1 MEAGYN
7 HAQGGGCVR
16 LRKVRLYGQL
26 AEFVGRKV
34 IEADLSSAAEAVR
47 MLIANFPE
55 LDRHMAD
62 QNYKVLVGDGA
73 LTLDDLH
80 NPVGQEEIKIVPV
93 IAGAGGD
100 AGRILFGAALI
111 GLSFVSFGAGT
122 AFAGGSGAGLT
133 GTVGAATNVGLY
145 AAGAYGSAALG
156 AIGASLVLTG
166 VANIISPVPG
176 LPQGP
181 DTEQDPR
188 KSFSFSGIQN
198 TSRGGTP
205 VPIVYGKTL
214 TGSVVISAGIDTEQ
228 VQV

>member
-1 MEAGYN
+1 MGAGYN
-7 HAQGGGCVR
+7 PVQGGGCVM

-47 MLIANFPE
+47 MLIANFPQ

-62 QNYKVLVGDGA
+62 RHYKVLVGDGA

-93 IAGAGGD
+93 IVGAGGNTGLII
-100 AGRILFGAALI
+100 AGVALI
-111 GLSFVSFGAGT
+111 ALSAVSFGSSAAFAGAFSAGGIGAGT
-122 AFAGGSGAGLT
+122 AATATGSIALLKLGAALTLYGVAGL
-133 GTVGAATNVGLY
+133 
-145 AAGAYGSAALG
+145 
-156 AIGASLVLTG
+156 
-166 VANIISPVPG
+166 ISPTPEI
-176 LPQGP
+176 PQGP
-181 DTEQDPR
+181 DTVQDPR
-188 KSFSFSGIQN
+188 KSFSFSGVQN

-228 VQV
+228 VQA

>member
-1 MEAGYN
+1 M
-7 HAQGGGCVR
+7 

-47 MLIANFPE
+47 MLIANFPQ

-62 QNYKVLVGDGA
+62 QHYRVLVGDGA

-93 IAGAGGD
+93 IVGAGGGGTGQIL
-100 AGRILFGAALI
+100 AGIAII
-111 GLSFVSFGAGT
+111 GLSFGIGAIASAGVTLGGLAGIGTVGT
-122 AFAGGSGAGLT
+122 AF
-133 GTVGAATNVGLY
+133 VG
-145 AAGAYGSAALG
+145 
-156 AIGASLVLTG
+156 IGASLVLGG
-166 VANIISPVPG
+166 VAQLISPTPAT
-176 LPQGP
+176 PQGP
-181 DTEQDPR
+181 DTVQDPR

-228 VQV
+228 VQA

>member
-1 MEAGYN
+1 M
-7 HAQGGGCVR
+7 

-26 AEFVGRKV
+26 AGFVGRKV

-47 MLIANFPE
+47 MLIANFPQ

-62 QNYKVLVGDGA
+62 QHYKVLVGDGA

-93 IAGAGGD
+93 IVGAGGNTGTIL
-100 AGRILFGAALI
+100 AGVALI
-111 GLSFVSFGAGT
+111 T
-122 AFAGGSGAGLT
+122 AAIVLAPAGGGFLGLGAGLKASVSSGLAT
-133 GTVGAATNVGLY
+133 GFISAGVSSAIGAV
-145 AAGAYGSAALG
+145 
-156 AIGASLVLTG
+156 GASLVLG
-166 VANIISPVPG
+166 GIAQIISPVPEI
-176 LPQGP
+176 PQGP
-181 DTEQDPR
+181 DTVQDPR
-188 KSFSFSGIQN
+188 KSFSFSGVQN

-228 VQV
+228 VRA

>member
-1 MEAGYN
+1 MGAGYN
-7 HAQGGGCVR
+7 HAQGGGCVM

-62 QNYKVLVGDGA
+62 QNYRVLVGDGA

-93 IAGAGGD
+93 IAGAGG
-100 AGRILFGAALI
+100 ATGQIL
-111 GLSFVSFGAGT
+111 
-122 AFAGGSGAGLT
+122 AGLAIVSAAVFIP
-133 GTVGAATNVGLY
+133 GLGLGLGGALVTKVGLVG
-145 AAGAYGSAALG
+145 GA
-156 AIGASLVLTG
+156 LVLGG
-166 VANIISPVPG
+166 VAQLISPTPEI
-176 LPQGP
+176 PQGS
-181 DTEQDPR
+181 DTVQDPR
-188 KSFSFSGIQN
+188 KSFSFSGVQN

-214 TGSVVISAGIDTEQ
+214 TGSIVISAGIDTEQ
-228 VQV
+228 VQA

>member
-1 MEAGYN
+1 M
-7 HAQGGGCVR
+7 

-47 MLIANFPE
+47 MLIANFPQ

-93 IAGAGGD
+93 IVGAGG
-100 AGRILFGAALI
+100 GGSQILLGAALI

-122 AFAGGSGAGLT
+122 AFAGIGGSTLLG
-133 GTVGAATNVGLY
+133 GTA
-145 AAGAYGSAALG
+145 AAGIGSTFLATTGL
-156 AIGASLVLTG
+156 SLVLTG
-166 VANIISPVPG
+166 VAGLISPTPAI
-176 LPQGP
+176 PQGP
-181 DTEQDPR
+181 DTVQDPR

-228 VQV
+228 VQA

>member
-1 MEAGYN
+1 MGAGYN
-7 HAQGGGCVR
+7 HAQEGGCVM

-80 NPVGQEEIKIVPV
+80 DPVGREDIKIVPV

-100 AGRILFGAALI
+100 IGRILVGAALI
-111 GLSFVSFGAGT
+111 GASFIPGLQTALVFGTQVSTIAGT
-122 AFAGGSGAGLT
+122 LGGA
-133 GTVGAATNVGLY
+133 
-145 AAGAYGSAALG
+145 
-156 AIGASLVLTG
+156 LVLG
-166 VANIISPVPG
+166 GLANIISPVPG

-181 DTEQDPR
+181 DTAQDPR

>member
-1 MEAGYN
+1 MGAGYN
-7 HAQGGGCVR
+7 PVQGGGCVM

-47 MLIANFPE
+47 MLIANFPQ

-62 QNYKVLVGDGA
+62 QHYRVLVGDGP

-93 IAGAGGD
+93 LVGAGGNLTSIF
-100 AGRILFGAALI
+100 AGVALIGASFLFPGAGLFGTTGLFGAGQAAV
-111 GLSFVSFGAGT
+111 GVSSVAVLNAAAVGT
-122 AFAGGSGAGLT
+122 AFSAIGAGL
-133 GTVGAATNVGLY
+133 
-145 AAGAYGSAALG
+145 
-156 AIGASLVLTG
+156 VLSG
-166 VANIISPVPG
+166 VAGIISPVPSVK
-176 LPQGP
+176 QGP

-228 VQV
+228 VQA

>member
-1 MEAGYN
+1 MGAGYN
-7 HAQGGGCVR
+7 HAQGGGCVM

-26 AEFVGRKV
+26 AEFVGHKV

-47 MLIANFPE
+47 MLIANFPGF
-55 LDRHMAD
+55 DGHMAD
-62 QNYKVLVGDGA
+62 RHYKVLVGDAA

-93 IAGAGGD
+93 IAGAGGE
-100 AGRILFGAALI
+100 
-111 GLSFVSFGAGT
+111 V
-122 AFAGGSGAGLT
+122 
-133 GTVGAATNVGLY
+133 
-145 AAGAYGSAALG
+145 
-156 AIGASLVLTG
+156 ASIITG
-166 VANIISPVPG
+166 VALVAASIFIPGSTAIFGTTFGAISLSVGVTGGALILGGVAQLISPTPAI
-176 LPQGP
+176 PQGP

-228 VQV
+228 VQA

>member
-1 MEAGYN
+1 MGAGYN
-7 HAQGGGCVR
+7 HAQVGGCVM

-47 MLIANFPE
+47 MLIANFPQ

-62 QNYKVLVGDGA
+62 QHYKVLVGDGA
-73 LTLDDLH
+73 LMLDDLP
-80 NPVGQEEIKIVPV
+80 NPVGREEIKIVPV
-93 IAGAGGD
+93 IVGASGG
-100 AGRILFGAALI
+100 GGSILLGAALI

-122 AFAGGSGAGLT
+122 AFAGIGGSTLLG
-133 GTVGAATNVGLY
+133 GTA
-145 AAGAYGSAALG
+145 AAGIGSTFLATTGLA
-156 AIGASLVLTG
+156 LVLGG
-166 VANIISPVPG
+166 VSQLITPTPQI
-176 LPQGP
+176 PQGP
-181 DTEQDPR
+181 DTVQDPR

-214 TGSVVISAGIDTEQ
+214 TGSVVISAGVDTEQ
-228 VQV
+228 VQA

>member
-7 HAQGGGCVR
+7 HAQGGGCVM

-34 IEADLSSAAEAVR
+34 IEANLSSAAEAVR

-55 LDRHMAD
+55 LDCHMAD

-93 IAGAGGD
+93 IVGAGGNV
-100 AGRILFGAALI
+100 GQILSGAALI
-111 GLSFVSFGAGT
+111 ALAAFNPFGAATIGT
-122 AFAGGSGAGLT
+122 FGLTAPIAVTSLLPSVGIIGAGL
-133 GTVGAATNVGLY
+133 
-145 AAGAYGSAALG
+145 
-156 AIGASLVLTG
+156 VLNG
-166 VANIISPVPG
+166 VAGIISPVPS

-181 DTEQDPR
+181 DTAQDPR

-228 VQV
+228 VQA

>member
-1 MEAGYN
+1 M
-7 HAQGGGCVR
+7 

-47 MLIANFPE
+47 MLIANFPG
-55 LDRHMAD
+55 LDGHMTDRH
-62 QNYKVLVGDGA
+62 YKVLVGDGA

-80 NPVGQEEIKIVPV
+80 NPVGREEIKIVPV
-93 IAGAGGD
+93 ISGAGGGEGSIL
-100 AGRILFGAALI
+100 AGIALI
-111 GLSFVSFGAGT
+111 GLSFISLGVGT
-122 AFAGGSGAGLT
+122 AFAGIGGSTLLGGTAAAGIGSTFLAT
-133 GTVGAATNVGLY
+133 TGAA
-145 AAGAYGSAALG
+145 
-156 AIGASLVLTG
+156 LVLGG
-166 VANIISPVPG
+166 VAQLISPTPQI
-176 LPQGP
+176 PQGP
-181 DTEQDPR
+181 DTAQDPR

-228 VQV
+228 VQA

>member
-1 MEAGYN
+1 M
-7 HAQGGGCVR
+7 

-62 QNYKVLVGDGA
+62 QNYRVLVGDGA

-93 IAGAGGD
+93 IVGAGGNV
-100 AGRILFGAALI
+100 GQIFLGAALVGASFLFPGAGLFGKI
-111 GLSFVSFGAGT
+111 GLLGAGPAVAGGVLTGIGT
-122 AFAGGSGAGLT
+122 AFSAIGAGL
-133 GTVGAATNVGLY
+133 
-145 AAGAYGSAALG
+145 
-156 AIGASLVLTG
+156 VLNG
-166 VANIISPVPG
+166 VAGIISPVPS

-181 DTEQDPR
+181 DTAQDPR

-228 VQV
+228 VQA

>member
-1 MEAGYN
+1 M
-7 HAQGGGCVR
+7 

-47 MLIANFPE
+47 MLIANFPG
-55 LDRHMAD
+55 LDGHMAD
-62 QNYKVLVGDGA
+62 RHYKVLVSDGA

-93 IAGAGGD
+93 IVGAGGNFGQVLLGV
-100 AGRILFGAALI
+100 ALVTASFFFPAASGQAALTLFG
-111 GLSFVSFGAGT
+111 STFTTTGAVI
-122 AFAGGSGAGLT
+122 FSIGAGL
-133 GTVGAATNVGLY
+133 
-145 AAGAYGSAALG
+145 
-156 AIGASLVLTG
+156 VLNG
-166 VANIISPVPG
+166 VAGLISPVPEI
-176 LPQGP
+176 PQGP
-181 DTEQDPR
+181 DTVQDPR

-228 VQV
+228 VQA

>member
-1 MEAGYN
+1 M
-7 HAQGGGCVR
+7 

-47 MLIANFPE
+47 MLIANFPQ

-62 QNYKVLVGDGA
+62 QNYRVLVGDGA

-93 IAGAGGD
+93 IVGAGGNTAGVLSIIAGVALIGVAIASAGAG
-100 AGRILFGAALI
+100 FALGLQGI
-111 GLSFVSFGAGT
+111 GFISTAGAGT
-122 AFAGGSGAGLT
+122 L
-133 GTVGAATNVGLY
+133 
-145 AAGAYGSAALG
+145 SAAALAG
-156 AIGASLVLTG
+156 NIGIGLVLYGTASL
-166 VANIISPVPG
+166 ISPTPAI
-176 LPQGP
+176 PQGP
-181 DTEQDPR
+181 DTVQDPR
-188 KSFSFSGIQN
+188 KSFSFSGVQN

-228 VQV
+228 VQA

>member
-1 MEAGYN
+1 MGAGYN
-7 HAQGGGCVR
+7 PVQEGGCVM

-62 QNYKVLVGDGA
+62 QHYKVLVGDGA

-93 IAGAGGD
+93 IVGAGGD
-100 AGRILFGAALI
+100 GVGLALLGAALVATAVFT
-111 GLSFVSFGAGT
+111 GGASLSFGITGFT
-122 AFAGGSGAGLT
+122 GGLGISAVVGNIGAGLL
-133 GTVGAATNVGLY
+133 LY
-145 AAGAYGSAALG
+145 
-156 AIGASLVLTG
+156 G
-166 VANIISPVPG
+166 VAQMISPTPPI
-176 LPQGP
+176 PQGP
-181 DTEQDPR
+181 DTVQDPR

-228 VQV
+228 VQA

>member
-1 MEAGYN
+1 MGAGYN
-7 HAQGGGCVR
+7 PVQGGGCVM

-62 QNYKVLVGDGA
+62 QNYRVLVGDGA

-93 IAGAGGD
+93 IVGAGGSTGQVL
-100 AGRILFGAALI
+100 AGAALI
-111 GLSFVSFGAGT
+111 GLSLAFPGGGLFG
-122 AFAGGSGAGLT
+122 
-133 GTVGAATNVGLY
+133 GTVFGFLGGPAASAGILTAVGTGISY
-145 AAGAYGSAALG
+145 
-156 AIGASLVLTG
+156 IGASLVLGG
-166 VANIISPVPG
+166 VAQMISPTPEIQ
-176 LPQGP
+176 QGP
-181 DTEQDPR
+181 DTVQDPR

-228 VQV
+228 VQA

>member
-1 MEAGYN
+1 MGAGYN
-7 HAQGGGCVR
+7 HAQEGGCVM

-47 MLIANFPE
+47 MLIANFPG
-55 LDRHMAD
+55 LDGHMAD
-62 QNYKVLVGDGA
+62 RHYKVLLGDGA

-93 IAGAGGD
+93 IVGAGGV
-100 AGRILFGAALI
+100 GRIFAGIALIAASFAFPGAGLFGA
-111 GLSFVSFGAGT
+111 GFGVFGPLSASSIATLTTVGT
-122 AFAGGSGAGLT
+122 AISAVGAGLVLS
-133 GTVGAATNVGLY
+133 GV
-145 AAGAYGSAALG
+145 S
-156 AIGASLVLTG
+156 SL
-166 VANIISPVPG
+166 ISPTPAI
-176 LPQGP
+176 PQGP

-214 TGSVVISAGIDTEQ
+214 TGSVVISAGVDTEQ

>member
-1 MEAGYN
+1 M
-7 HAQGGGCVR
+7 

-47 MLIANFPE
+47 MLIVNFPG
-55 LDRHMAD
+55 LDGHMAD
-62 QNYKVLVGDGA
+62 RHYKVLVGDGA

-93 IAGAGGD
+93 IVGAGG
-100 AGRILFGAALI
+100 ATTQIL
-111 GLSFVSFGAGT
+111 
-122 AFAGGSGAGLT
+122 AGLAIVAAAVFIP
-133 GTVGAATNVGLY
+133 GLGLGLGGALVTKVGLVG
-145 AAGAYGSAALG
+145 GA
-156 AIGASLVLTG
+156 LVLGG
-166 VANIISPVPG
+166 VAQLISPTPEI
-176 LPQGP
+176 PQGP
-181 DTEQDPR
+181 DTNQDPR

-228 VQV
+228 VQA

>member
-1 MEAGYN
+1 M
-7 HAQGGGCVR
+7 

-62 QNYKVLVGDGA
+62 QNYRVLVGDGA

-93 IAGAGGD
+93 IVGAGGNG
-100 AGRILFGAALI
+100 GRILLGAALI
-111 GLSFVSFGAGT
+111 GLSFVSFGAG

-133 GTVGAATNVGLY
+133 GTVGTTTNVGLY

-156 AIGASLVLTG
+156 SIGAYLVLG
-166 VANIISPVPG
+166 GISNIISPVPS

-181 DTEQDPR
+181 DTQQDPR

-228 VQV
+228 VQA

>member
-1 MEAGYN
+1 M
-7 HAQGGGCVR
+7 

-47 MLIANFPE
+47 MLIANFPQ

-62 QNYKVLVGDGA
+62 QHYKVLVGDGA

-80 NPVGQEEIKIVPV
+80 NPVGQEEIKIVPIIV
-93 IAGAGGD
+93 GAGGNVGSIL
-100 AGRILFGAALI
+100 AGVALI
-111 GLSFVSFGAGT
+111 TAAVVLAPVTGGASGFLGATGT
-122 AFAGGSGAGLT
+122 GFLTAGASVAIGNIGVALVLGGVAGL
-133 GTVGAATNVGLY
+133 
-145 AAGAYGSAALG
+145 
-156 AIGASLVLTG
+156 
-166 VANIISPVPG
+166 ISPTPSI
-176 LPQGP
+176 PQGP
-181 DTEQDPR
+181 DTQQDPR
-188 KSFSFSGIQN
+188 KSFSFSGVQN

-228 VQV
+228 VQA